1 MARYFAAAISHAP
14 GFSGIF
20 DSGHCSSAATSTS
33 CARSSASPIS
43 FTIRISPAMSLGDSI
58 LQTVSIV
65 RCISVA
71 ITATDH
77 TTSYFFN
84 ATRVVPSSVTFM
96 RLVLGSGPP
105 QLAFRR
111 VHLPNLGLALPARP
125 VLLMK
130 LHEPDR
136 RLDRFFLGFQVKL
149 RVAAYD
155 LLGLGERSVTHGDLS
170 AGKPPTGARCG

>member
-58 LQTVSIV
+58 FQTVSIV
-65 RCISVA
+65 RCVSVT

-77 TTSYFFN
+77 ITSYLFN
-84 ATRVVPSSVTFM
+84 ATRVALSEVSLV
-96 RLVLGSGPP
+96 RLVLLSGSRK
-105 QLAFRR
+105 LAFRR
-111 VHLPNLGLALPARP
+111 EHLSNLSLALPARP
-125 VLLMK
+125 VLLVQF
-130 LHEPDR
+130 HEPDR
-136 RLDRFFLGFQVKL
+136 RLDCFF
-149 RVAAYD
+149 
-155 LLGLGERSVTHGDLS
+155 
-170 AGKPPTGARCG
+170 P